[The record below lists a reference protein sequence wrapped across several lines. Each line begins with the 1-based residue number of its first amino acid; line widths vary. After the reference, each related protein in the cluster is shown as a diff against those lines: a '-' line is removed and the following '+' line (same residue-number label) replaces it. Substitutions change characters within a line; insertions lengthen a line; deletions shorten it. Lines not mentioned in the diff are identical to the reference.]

1 MAPDHALAHLCLGRV
16 QIQTGRTADGIAECE
31 RALILNRNLA
41 GAHAV
46 IGIAKVY
53 IGRAE
58 ETEAHIQEAFRFSPK
73 DTNACVWTAVAG
85 YSKLFLGKDRE
96 AVTLLRQAVEI
107 NRNYPNAHF
116 WLAAALA
123 LVGHIDEAR
132 LATEA
137 GLTLNPTFTISRHR
151 AGAQSKSQTFLAQR
165 ERLIEGMRMAGLPQG

>member
-1 MAPDHALAHLCLGRV
+1 MLAVFGMLFDGDASPGKPTTGCRTNGVFCQNVCQRLGELAIKRRNV
-16 QIQTGRTADGIAECE
+16 
-31 RALILNRNLA
+31 RAA
-41 GAHAV
+41 
-46 IGIAKVY
+46 
-53 IGRAE
+53 
-58 ETEAHIQEAFRFSPK
+58 PK
-73 DTNACVWTAVAG
+73 DTNACMWTAVAG